1 MTSAGVEPI
10 DAVILILLGMITGS
24 SLNFAGADRAGA
36 KVVLGD
42 WGLTF
47 IHICSILS
55 NREGE
60 IE

>member
-1 MTSAGVEPI
+1 MLDLQAGTAAAISA
-10 DAVILILLGMITGS
+10 A
-24 SLNFAGADRAGA
+24 RAGA